1 MVKNALSPSTFPA
14 TPSTPM
20 LEKITQMLWA
30 CCGFLVTII
39 FAAQISPVSAQ
50 TVGGF
55 DYAPQYDFSEFWAAT
70 DGRLFQVI
78 VAGNP
83 FPQLPIEDMKRR
95 LLPVLQAN
103 KPRPNL
109 TFTYRPPPEEVRPNY
124 RLVLVFDPANDLTA
138 ARVCAGQT
146 FLKAGTQG
154 RVYVFGVYCR
164 NDLALSQTT
173 AWTQATGPDDP
184 RLAAMFSQLF
194 LVLFDD
200 RRWRRF
206 PFEPR
211 FGR

>member
-1 MVKNALSPSTFPA
+1 MALWRCVLPVILTV
-14 TPSTPM
+14 
-20 LEKITQMLWA
+20 LWVA
-30 CCGFLVTII
+30 PPGR
-39 FAAQISPVSAQ
+39 AQ
-50 TVGGF
+50 TVGGA

-70 DGRLFQVI
+70 DGRRFQVV

-83 FPQLPIEDMKRR
+83 FPALPAHEVMHR
-95 LLPVLQAN
+95 LLPVMQAN

-109 TFTYRPPPEEVRPNY
+109 TFTYETPPEEVRPSY

-138 ARVCAGQT
+138 ARVCAGQA
-146 FLKAGTQG
+146 FLKPPTPG

-173 AWTQATGPDDP
+173 AWTPAAGPDDP
-184 RLAAMFSQLF
+184 RLGAMFAQLF

>member
-1 MVKNALSPSTFPA
+1 MPGAR
-14 TPSTPM
+14 
-20 LEKITQMLWA
+20 
-30 CCGFLVTII
+30 CGFLVIV
-39 FAAQISPVSAQ
+39 AVLAQSLALHAQ
-50 TVGGF
+50 TVGGA
-55 DYAPQYDFSEFWAAT
+55 YRAPQYDFSEFWAAT
-70 DGRLFQVI
+70 DGRQFQV
-78 VAGNP
+78 VLAGNP
-83 FPQLPIEDMKRR
+83 FPQLPVEDVKPR

-103 KPRPNL
+103 KPRANL
-109 TFTYRPPPEEVRPNY
+109 TFTYQPPPEEVRPDY

-146 FLKAGTQG
+146 FLKAGTPG

-200 RRWRRF
+200 RRSRPF
-206 PFEPR
+206 PVEPR